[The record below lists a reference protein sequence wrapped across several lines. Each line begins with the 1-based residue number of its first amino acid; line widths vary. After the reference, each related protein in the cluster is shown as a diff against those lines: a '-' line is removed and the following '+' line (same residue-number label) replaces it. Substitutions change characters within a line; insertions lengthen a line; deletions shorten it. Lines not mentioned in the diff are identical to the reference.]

1 VTPAERLA
9 RDAAA
14 LGVPLGE
21 ALVARLVTYAE
32 LLAKWNPKVR
42 LVGPDDV
49 ATILAEQVSDGLA
62 FVPALAALAP
72 TTWVDV
78 GAGGG
83 LPGVVLAVL
92 LPDRHFVMVEPIAK
106 KTAFLAHAAAT
117 LGLANVTIVTGRLEP
132 SGLVPAPPRALPRP
146 LGALARATW
155 APPEWLALAEPLVGP
170 GGTVLIAAAGDA
182 TIPPA
187 ILGDPTTRRWD
198 YRLPATG
205 ASRTLVARL
214 VPASIGAAGPT
225 PR

>member
-1 VTPAERLA
+1 VSATPTERLVT
-9 RDAAA
+9 DAAA

-21 ALVARLVTYAE
+21 ADVPRLVAYAD

-49 ATILAEQVSDGLA
+49 ATILAEQVTDSLG
-62 FVPALAALAP
+62 FVPALAALGP
-72 TTWVDV
+72 TTWIDV

-83 LPGVVLAVL
+83 LPGLVLAMLMPGRHLVL
-92 LPDRHFVMVEPIAK
+92 VEPIAK

-117 LGLANVTIVTGRLEP
+117 LGLDNVTILTGRLEAT
-132 SGLVPAPPRALPRP
+132 GLTPAPPRPLPQP

-155 APPEWLALAEPLVGP
+155 APREWLALAEPLVGP
-170 GGTVLIAAAGDA
+170 GGTVLIASAGDA

-187 ILGDPTTRRWD
+187 ILDDPTSRRWD

-214 VPASIGAAGPT
+214 VPAAL
-225 PR
+225 